1 MDSSVALTWCQRG
14 GSGSWLSS
22 RSILDSLKLVVSGAA
37 LALGTFLVLTGV
49 VALGILTNLGGGPL
63 LVGAALYVALPWAIG
78 SLLLVVGWQ
87 AWCRARSN

>member
-1 MDSSVALTWCQRG
+1 MA
-14 GSGSWLSS
+14 
-22 RSILDSLKLVVSGAA
+22 LKLVVSGAA

-49 VALGILTNLGGGPL
+49 VALVGILTNLGGGPL